1 MKKRHQEADPSKLL
15 QFPPY
20 AKKLFGIDVLDCL
33 ELMAQTFTSLDAQW
47 DTTRPRLE
55 WMPEIKATGFFK
67 DLKILQTVADKLIES
82 LSRATKEVERLY
94 GAERGQAKVEEGVN
108 EIFTRI
114 VNQEAVLRSPL
125 TQLCLQE
132 LRAVLNIR
140 LFANAIR
147 NLKNTIHPQP
157 DAYSHEKLLFQIIQ
171 DKLQEKARKGLPTDH
186 EEISLLGR
194 MLDTIFWIRYLQ
206 MNVKGRFTPAVRIRV
221 TEDAKQMV
229 KRLRYTEIVPF
240 EGEVLCQHEEMSP
253 RAYESINL
261 RVGADM
267 HPFSLVD
274 VSVKT
279 GAAEDPVPTQ
289 VEVSLS
295 VVHGDLVLPG
305 FGYASL
311 LPLFEAY
318 GEEDT
323 HLHLKRSILQALEE
337 SLEEGLLK
345 ERDWLAEWEEKEASE
360 LALAEVREESHEE
373 IGAVVP
379 LPLPVTPGI
388 EAPNNGRDPTKRKGR
403 RQHLN
408 NVSVEDFITAIK
420 NFGVEV
426 RREHGS
432 SHFILQRGDV
442 DKNVW
447 VSANSRNL
455 ISAICSAKRTFGIT
469 TGELLDALLEV

>member
-240 EGEVLCQHEEMSP
+240 EGEVICQHEEMSP

-337 SLEEGLLK
+337 S
-345 ERDWLAEWEEKEASE
+345 
-360 LALAEVREESHEE
+360 HEE

-432 SHFILQRGDV
+432 SHFILQRGDL

>member
-1 MKKRHQEADPSKLL
+1 M
-15 QFPPY
+15 
-20 AKKLFGIDVLDCL
+20 
-33 ELMAQTFTSLDAQW
+33 
-47 DTTRPRLE
+47 
-55 WMPEIKATGFFK
+55 
-67 DLKILQTVADKLIES
+67 
-82 LSRATKEVERLY
+82 
-94 GAERGQAKVEEGVN
+94 
-108 EIFTRI
+108 
-114 VNQEAVLRSPL
+114 
-125 TQLCLQE
+125 
-132 LRAVLNIR
+132 
-140 LFANAIR
+140 
-147 NLKNTIHPQP
+147 
-157 DAYSHEKLLFQIIQ
+157 
-171 DKLQEKARKGLPTDH
+171 
-186 EEISLLGR
+186 
-194 MLDTIFWIRYLQ
+194 
-206 MNVKGRFTPAVRIRV
+206 
-221 TEDAKQMV
+221 
-229 KRLRYTEIVPF
+229 
-240 EGEVLCQHEEMSP
+240 
-253 RAYESINL
+253 INL

-323 HLHLKRSILQALEE
+323 HLHLKRSILQAL
-337 SLEEGLLK
+337 
-345 ERDWLAEWEEKEASE
+345 
-360 LALAEVREESHEE
+360 EESHEE